1 MNTWSFL
8 SRRIPVWLLLLL
20 LLLITEQVCA
30 FNIVVDGS
38 GGGLEVQLIAGK
50 LATRAGNV
58 CHIMTATDE
67 KSVRRNRA
75 LMYGPGDA
83 TPTPTSIAGPLFVS
97 DPEDIGNALSNA
109 NGLILLSIED
119 KALPE
124 SKVDIFL
131 RNTPQ
136 LSHVALLSQIGG
148 VHRKLE
154 EHLEAACRA
163 RSVACSII
171 RTGILKGGGPGDGG
185 GGGEDR
191 DHEDDWGLDKFYY
204 STLFELMLAQNT
216 MAFDRFTLGVKVV
229 AGDVYKAPNFFAKL
243 SANQSFDPSDF
254 DTGRSAAAAA
264 LLAVLERP
272 TGGVDVSLSTAKST
286 VPPTMAEWEELL
298 SSVSSL

>member
-1 MNTWSFL
+1 M
-8 SRRIPVWLLLLL
+8 
-20 LLLITEQVCA
+20 
-30 FNIVVDGS
+30 VDGS
-38 GGGLEVQLIAGK
+38 GGGLEVQLITGK

-67 KSVRRNRA
+67 KSLRWNRA
-75 LMYGPGDA
+75 LMYGQEA
-83 TPTPTSIAGPLFVS
+83 TTTHTAIDGSRNDSIRPLFVS
-97 DPEDIGNALSNA
+97 DPDDIGDALSNA
-109 NGLILLSIED
+109 NGLILFSVED

-154 EHLEAACRA
+154 EHLKASCRE
-163 RSVACSII
+163 RSVECSII

-185 GGGEDR
+185 GEDH
-191 DHEDDWGLDKFYY
+191 DHIWGLDKFYY

-229 AGDVYKAPNFFAKL
+229 AGDVYKAPNFFAKM
-243 SANQSFDPSDF
+243 SANQSFDPN
-254 DTGRSAAAAA
+254 DTDSGRTAAAAA
-264 LLAVLERP
+264 LLPVLERP
-272 TGGVDVSLSTAKST
+272 KGVDISLSTAKGNA
-286 VPPTMAEWEELL
+286 PPTMAEWEELL
-298 SSVSSL
+298 SSVSL